1 MASLTHSGVGGLN
14 VEIEELKGSSL
25 ELHLAPEVESD
36 LLKGRCVSYNTVSV
50 VEDTEGAE
58 FHIPADPECFLVLNQ
73 ARLLGSIEVR
83 DDDGG
88 TVSAADDVSLSQ
100 HYAAC
105 LFSHVEI
112 YFNGTQVC
120 DLSSPVSYPY
130 KHFID
135 WTLSYQMSVLNNVGR
150 AEGYHVS
157 EREAV
162 EPTDED
168 KKVFHNNIV
177 DGKKV
182 YFNTTIPADVLYTDK
197 YLPPNVEITMKLARF
212 NPKFGVVNKQPGKS
226 FGIHLKDL
234 VLQMWKVLPSER
246 VRDRFQSNLLH
257 RPCFLPYKDSQ
268 LKHFHIP
275 QGTGCFSANHINNG
289 QLPNQIFFVFVN
301 SQLLTRGGCDKQP
314 FKFQNYHLTSAILK
328 KNGKPLLPRPLEC
341 NFEEGDYIELYEH
354 FQSNVGTKNR
364 ITLKN
369 FKEELMILAFDLTP
383 DKCNSF
389 HNHQP
394 VTGNL
399 ELDLTFGEDTTF
411 PITLM
416 SYAFFTSGIFIDN
429 NLQVIK
435 QEY

>member
-1 MASLTHSGVGGLN
+1 MHSGVGGLN

-25 ELHLAPEVESD
+25 ELHLPPAVETD
-36 LLKGRCVSYNTVSV
+36 LLKGRCVSYNSVST
-50 VEDTEGAE
+50 VEDTEDVE
-58 FHIPADPECFLVLNQ
+58 FHIPPDPECFTILNQ
-73 ARLLGSIEVR
+73 ARLNGHFEVR

-88 TVSAADDVSLSQ
+88 TAAATDDVTLSQ

-105 LFSHVEI
+105 LFSHIEI
-112 YFNGTQVC
+112 YLNGTQVC

-135 WTLSYQMSVLNNVGR
+135 WTLSYGMRTINNVGR
-150 AEGYHVS
+150 AEGYYVS
-157 EREAV
+157 QREPPA
-162 EPTDED
+162 EPTNED
-168 KKVFHNNIV
+168 KEVFKNSIR

-182 YFNTTIPADVLYTDK
+182 YFNTTIAADVLYTDK
-197 YLPPNVEITMKLARF
+197 YLPPNVEIAIKLVRF
-212 NPKFGVVNKQPGKS
+212 NPKFGVINKQAGKS
-226 FGIHLKDL
+226 FGILLKDL
-234 VLQMWKVLPSER
+234 KLQLRKVLPSQR

-268 LKHFHIP
+268 LKHYHIP
-275 QGTGCFSANHINNG
+275 QGVSCFSANHINISL
-289 QLPNQIFFVFVN
+289 LPNQIFFVFVN
-301 SQLLTRGGCDKQP
+301 SQLLRRGGCDKRP
-314 FKFQNYHLTSAILK
+314 FWFQNFHLTSAILK

-341 NFEEGDYIELYEH
+341 DFDGGDFTELYEH

-369 FKEELMILAFDLTP
+369 FKEGLMILAFDLTP

-389 HNHQP
+389 HNHQT

-399 ELDLTFGEDTTF
+399 ELDLTFSRDTAF

-435 QEY
+435 LKY